1 MMRYVADYLRPSK
14 TGFWCMSDLNYR
26 LDFID
31 KQFEVVGKDLDT
43 TQKAMGK
50 IDSRLYD
57 LIERVKSIESYLESL
72 KKKGKL

>member
-1 MMRYVADYLRPSK
+1 MINE
-14 TGFWCMSDLNYR
+14 LNDR

-50 IDSRLYD
+50 IDSRLYR
-57 LIERVKSIESYLESL
+57 LIDRVKSIEYYLESL

>member
-1 MMRYVADYLRPSK
+1 MS
-14 TGFWCMSDLNYR
+14 MSDLNDR

-31 KQFEVVGKDLDT
+31 RQFEVVGKDLDT

-50 IDSRLYD
+50 IDSRLYGV
-57 LIERVKSIESYLESL
+57 IERVRSIEAYLESL